1 MIDNELSCNVC
12 RCSMTFVRRLS
23 FEGGAGSY
31 DLYSCPECQKSQ
43 DIVVEDSQPDADEF
57 ARLSLR
63 VMHVLNTMEIDAVRL
78 LVATLEDEY
87 KKMN

>member
-1 MIDNELSCNVC
+1 MIDNELSCKVC
-12 RCSMTFVRRLS
+12 RCSMTFVRKLS

-31 DLYSCPECQKSQ
+31 DLYSCPECQKTQ
-43 DIVVEDSQPDADEF
+43 AIVVEESQPDADEL

-63 VMHVLNTMEIDAVRL
+63 VIHVLNTMEIDAIRL
-78 LVATLEDEY
+78 LVATLEDQY